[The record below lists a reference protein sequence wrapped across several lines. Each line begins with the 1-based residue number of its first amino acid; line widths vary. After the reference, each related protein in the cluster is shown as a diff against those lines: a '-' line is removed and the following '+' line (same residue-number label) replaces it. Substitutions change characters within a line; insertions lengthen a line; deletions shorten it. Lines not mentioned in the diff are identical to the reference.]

1 MPNKK
6 KLSFL
11 DDAIEERL
19 EKSRQKLPPKETSGV
34 KNFTYILLGSIIVI
48 SVIMGLLNTIYRL
61 F

>member
-1 MPNKK
+1 MPEKK

-11 DDAIEERL
+11 DEAIEERL
-19 EKSRQKLPPKETSGV
+19 EKNRQKLPPKKKSGASNV
-34 KNFTYILLGSIIVI
+34 TYVLLGSIIVI